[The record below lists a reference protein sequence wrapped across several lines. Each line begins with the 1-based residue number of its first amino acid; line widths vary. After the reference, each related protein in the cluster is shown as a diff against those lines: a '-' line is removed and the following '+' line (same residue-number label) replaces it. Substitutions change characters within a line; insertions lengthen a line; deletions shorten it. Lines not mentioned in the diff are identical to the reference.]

1 MPEFSRELYSFV
13 EIARERSIRKAAD
26 KLNIASSALSR
37 QMRLLESDVGVQ
49 LFSRRIKGVE
59 LTDQGRIFLKQAEA
73 WLEQGNRLRAD
84 LSRASAGG
92 EKVFRIGAMEC
103 LARSLVPE
111 LAHRVREE
119 CKTDRTEAKI
129 GGTSALTD
137 ALRENALDLIVAF
150 NVLHSQDVR
159 VVSEVPSRIGM
170 VYSPAL
176 CEITEDKVRI
186 SQCLDWPIC
195 LFDES
200 FSLYTRLH
208 AEILKQRK
216 SAQILA
222 SSNSVGVIREMV
234 ARGECVSILSWFDVR
249 ADVLAGRVRFVP
261 LQDKRLVERLCIC
274 VSGTRPFDR
283 DLAFAARQAR
293 KIVDDLAVIGT
304 ARPETADNPGR

>member
-37 QMRLLESDVGVQ
+37 QMQLLESDLGVR
-49 LFSRRIKGVE
+49 LFSRRTKGVE
-59 LTDQGRIFLKQAEA
+59 LTDKGRIFLKQAEA

-84 LSRASAGG
+84 LSRNASEG
-92 EKVFRIGAMEC
+92 EKIFRVGAMEC
-103 LARSLVPE
+103 FAGALVPE
-111 LAHRVREE
+111 LAQRAREE
-119 CKTDRTEAKI
+119 CRYDRTEAKI

-137 ALRENALDLIVAF
+137 ALREGGLDLIVAF
-150 NVLHSQDVR
+150 NVLHSQEVR
-159 VVSEVPSRIGM
+159 VVSETPCRVGM

-176 CEITEDKVRI
+176 CEIREPEVRV
-186 SQCLDWPIC
+186 SDCLDWPIC

-200 FSLYTRLH
+200 FSLHTRLQ

-234 ARGECVSILSWFDVR
+234 ARGDCVSFLSWFDVR
-249 ADVLAGRVRFVP
+249 DDVLAGRVRFVP
-261 LQDKRLVERLCIC
+261 LLDKRLVERICIC

-293 KIVDDLAVIGT
+293 QIVDELAVM
-304 ARPETADNPGR
+304 E